1 MIATEK
7 DKRSSLSIDLSKP
20 RRAPPLLPRVMQ
32 KPMCV
37 GAGVGLVVGT
47 LNWAILSIPLY
58 LSAPAGVLLG
68 IAVCIVASPGMRHQL
83 AEQKRID
90 HEYKHSLKQRKGRS
104 GAFTQF
110 D

>member
-1 MIATEK
+1 
-7 DKRSSLSIDLSKP
+7 
-20 RRAPPLLPRVMQ
+20 
-32 KPMCV
+32 
-37 GAGVGLVVGT
+37 
-47 LNWAILSIPLY
+47 
-58 LSAPAGVLLG
+58 
-68 IAVCIVASPGMRHQL
+68 VASPGMRHQL